1 MENKEKII
9 KALPYGSNFCFV
21 DKITKVDNHSITGKY
36 TFKKNS
42 FFYDSHFIN
51 KAFVP
56 GVLMIEAMGQIGMV
70 CHLIYLTNNYNF
82 DFLPILSNLEVEFYG
97 NSNYEEELTV
107 IGEKIYFRHNILK
120 SQVEMRKADKSII
133 AQLTANIKII

>member
-1 MENKEKII
+1 MLQI
-9 KALPYGSNFCFV
+9 LPLQLHQL
-21 DKITKVDNHSITGKY
+21 TNH
-36 TFKKNS
+36 
-42 FFYDSHFIN
+42 
-51 KAFVP
+51 
-56 GVLMIEAMGQIGMV
+56 
-70 CHLIYLTNNYNF
+70 LTNNYNF